1 MEEIE
6 GWIVRLDGRPIYVL
20 HGIAGIGKSTV
31 AQTIA
36 QRAANVGFLGA
47 SFFFSRNEDR
57 RSNGKLFFS
66 TIARQL
72 SQYDPQFASSISA
85 ALERMPDAPTRGIR
99 DQLKE
104 LIINPLRN
112 LCRLRGRSVLIVID
126 AMDECDIQD
135 AKEILNVLKQK
146 VPELVTFKV
155 FITT

>member
-57 RSNGKLFFS
+57 RSNGKLFFR